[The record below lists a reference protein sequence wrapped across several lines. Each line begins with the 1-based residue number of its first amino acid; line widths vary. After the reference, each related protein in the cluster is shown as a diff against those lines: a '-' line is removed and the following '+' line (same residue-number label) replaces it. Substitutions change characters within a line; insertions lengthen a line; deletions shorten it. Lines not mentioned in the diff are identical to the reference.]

1 MFGHQDNQSTDH
13 SDQAATTDS
22 VQDNVAATPVS
33 QTPAD
38 QQDTPPNSSLDTP
51 SDPSPQASSDTPAL
65 QHQVKA
71 VGDQNDKKDDVISPA
86 GGFPQALSSKEPVL
100 SLVPPASNHAHL
112 NLPTASNNQL
122 TEATDEDL
130 IEVKQ
135 KALEELFPLIDKLDQ
150 TPEEEFKTLMMIIQA
165 SDNHTLIEKAY
176 QIAKT
181 IDDEK
186 ERAQALLDIVNE
198 INYFTQQPEV

>member
-1 MFGHQDNQSTDH
+1 MFGHQDNQSTDQ

-22 VQDNVAATPVS
+22 VQDKTATPLS
-33 QTPAD
+33 HTPTDQTAM
-38 QQDTPPNSSLDTP
+38 PPSGSLDTP
-51 SDPSPQASSDTPAL
+51 SDQRPQTPSDTPAL
-65 QHQVKA
+65 QHP
-71 VGDQNDKKDDVISPA
+71 VGAIGGPNDQKDDIISPA
-86 GGFPQALSSKEPVL
+86 GGFPQALSSKEPSL
-100 SLVPPASNHAHL
+100 GLVPPVGNHVHL
-112 NLPTASNNQL
+112 NPPTSASDNQL
-122 TEATDEDL
+122 TEATDDNL

-135 KALEELFPLIDKLDQ
+135 KALEDLFPLIDKLDQ

-176 QIAKT
+176 DIAKT

-186 ERAQALLDIVNE
+186 ERALALLDIVNE